1 MPIVDRPLTV
11 LTCTGPFYPSPP
23 PFPTFAPPADFD
35 ATVPLVAPEPEK
47 DVNDKKEPDDA
58 L

>member
-1 MPIVDRPLTV
+1 MTR
-11 LTCTGPFYPSPP
+11 TGPFYPSPP
-23 PFPTFAPPADFD
+23 PFPTFVPPADFD